1 MLVTSTEPQYITKD
15 SGKRQQFDSGG
26 QRDTQEGKPRFDL
39 LFPKG
44 VPYEDQL
51 ITRWAYLMGRGAEKY
66 TERNWE
72 LFDGQEELDRA
83 KSSALRHLMQLIHEV
98 DDEED
103 HAAAVMFNVLVIEN
117 IKRKLSEDK
126 KDVDMSHDIWDTA
139 FEAGQE
145 LGYEEGYD
153 DAREE
158 FFDEDILSQ

>member
-44 VPYEDQL
+44 VPYEEQL

-72 LFDGQEELDRA
+72 LFESQEELDRA
-83 KSSALRHLMQLIHEV
+83 KSSALRHLIQLIHDV
-98 DDEED
+98 DDED
-103 HAAAVMFNVLVIEN
+103 HAAAVLFNVLVIEN
-117 IKRKLSEDK
+117 IKRKLDAPDELEQHEHL
-126 KDVDMSHDIWDTA
+126 VDAAYQH
-139 FEAGQE
+139 
-145 LGYEEGYD
+145 GYEEGRSVGYD
-153 DAREE
+153 EGYSDHM
-158 FFDEDILSQ
+158 DEQEWY